1 MSSNATN
8 IERRNDNNKNNKICF
23 NCKRPRHYARNCR
36 APRTPRTPREVKSKP
51 LTTRSQNTRISKR
64 TRVFKHKETKS
75 KKKVAWSEE
84 DDYARTY
91 ANAEQEVFSI
101 PGTSVIEDV
110 QYAISLLN
118 EQYKAETW
126 PDQFK
131 PKYDLSLTEE
141 VLVAGRNLIEFS
153 NLTAKLHQELNYD
166 PYWAINE
173 TSRILSKIRGVAYDD
188 DDLEWYDLGERDN
201 SIEDNAPNR
210 DELYERIGKALA
222 FLKHKHDNETPEM
235 WYSRVRG
242 PFTEELPNNPNN
254 PQTLL

>member
-84 DDYARTY
+84 DDVSSSSVVKE
-91 ANAEQEVFSI
+91 NHEVFSI

-131 PKYDLSLTEE
+131 PKYDLSLTESPLKQ
-141 VLVAGRNLIEFS
+141 VNS
-153 NLTAKLHQELNYD
+153 KLHQELNYD

-201 SIEDNAPNR
+201 SIEDNEYTIHTYHTHYRCTALRSFSCN
-210 DELYERIGKALA
+210 EKNTGKFNSLI
-222 FLKHKHDNETPEM
+222 FDLDKK
-235 WYSRVRG
+235 RLR
-242 PFTEELPNNPNN
+242 
-254 PQTLL
+254 LLEKLTQKAGC

>member
-1 MSSNATN
+1 MPGHTLMLN
-8 IERRNDNNKNNKICF
+8 RR
-23 NCKRPRHYARNCR
+23 
-36 APRTPRTPREVKSKP
+36 
-51 LTTRSQNTRISKR
+51 
-64 TRVFKHKETKS
+64 
-75 KKKVAWSEE
+75 
-84 DDYARTY
+84 
-91 ANAEQEVFSI
+91 
-101 PGTSVIEDV
+101 
-110 QYAISLLN
+110 
-118 EQYKAETW
+118 
-126 PDQFK
+126 
-131 PKYDLSLTEE
+131 E